1 MKLYT
6 LYNALKNHIRMIIIG
21 IYISVLIL
29 MKIFWGNFIMLGMIV
44 FLLFF
49 IFEEGYGLFI
59 RKKDL
64 SLQNASRVRETRF
77 IARLNIS
84 LVLGVWAYFYFST
97 TPHPIWVGAY
107 IGFITNALVTVL
119 VLHTFIPMMKEN
131 IAKQFDIK
139 FKSLLTEQ
147 LDDIKEQLL
156 KEIKG
161 RLRNEAINFLT
172 VEKTR
177 EIISELTSILH
188 KNNNTVKKIISDI
201 FSYNLVKELF
211 HEYMPQ
217 IETYIKELLSEKLE
231 EANAKDG
238 IIKSFAKF
246 LFGVDNTIR
255 TAIYNSIE
263 KLTSMIDKMTPDEFE
278 RHKQNFLNSQSIAKL
293 SIYIINELQ
302 NFSKCI
308 PDDVFEK
315 LRNKIINNIVVI
327 GEQKIKNLK
336 EEDFRRIL
344 NILLENRIESTIKNM
359 KLADI
364 SAMMD
369 LVMGNI
375 LTSIEIA
382 GALLGAGAAF
392 LMS

>member
-6 LYNALKNHIRMIIIG
+6 LYNASKNHIRMIIIG

-59 RKKDL
+59 RKKDM
-64 SLQNASRVRETRF
+64 SLQNASRVRGTRF

-177 EIISELTSILH
+177 EIISELTSTLH

-231 EANAKDG
+231 ETNAKDG
-238 IIKSFAKF
+238 IIKSFAKS

-278 RHKQNFLNSQSIAKL
+278 KHKQNFLNSQSIAKL

-302 NFSKCI
+302 NFSNRI

-369 LVMGNI
+369 LIMGNI